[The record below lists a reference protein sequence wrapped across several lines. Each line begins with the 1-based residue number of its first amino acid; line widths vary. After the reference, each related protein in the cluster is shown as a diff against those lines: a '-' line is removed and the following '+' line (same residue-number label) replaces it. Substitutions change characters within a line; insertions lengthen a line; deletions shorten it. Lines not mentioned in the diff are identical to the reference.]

1 MHLSSQKTMRAR
13 VVSLLTVAILVIA
26 LLASIG
32 MMQTN
37 NANAAGNIIYK
48 ERLKENFAYAQK
60 TIEEGS
66 ITTQVF
72 AEAFKTTSGDT
83 GICVGMT
90 KYDSS
95 TDTYPTDF
103 GGCDPASQLTIANNL
118 NSATFSGTITG
129 FDHATGEEKTVTVN
143 VDLTATGKAQTGT
156 FGFRFVTPDFK
167 VVSNENG
174 RHAPASGSLNISGDL
189 TFSTDDATGQ
199 IAKVRQGS
207 ILVQKV

>member
-1 MHLSSQKTMRAR
+1 MTTTTTTRAS
-13 VVSLLTVAILVIA
+13 VASLLTAAVLVIA
-26 LLASIG
+26 SLASIG

-37 NANAAGNIIYK
+37 NAAATGNIIYK
-48 ERLKENFAYAQK
+48 ESIKENFAYAEK

-66 ITTQVF
+66 ITTQVS

-83 GICVGMT
+83 EICVGMT

-95 TDTYPTDF
+95 TDTYHTDF
-103 GGCDPASQLTIANNL
+103 GGCCPASQLNISNNL

-156 FGFRFVTPDFK
+156 FGFRFITPEFK
-167 VVSNENG
+167 VVSHESG

-199 IAKVRQGS
+199 IAKVTSGS
-207 ILVQKV
+207 ILVQKG

>member
-1 MHLSSQKTMRAR
+1 MTTTTTTRAS
-13 VVSLLTVAILVIA
+13 VASLLTVAVLVVA
-26 LLASIG
+26 SLASIG

-37 NANAAGNIIYK
+37 NAAATGNIIYK
-48 ERLKENFAYAQK
+48 ESIKENFAYAQK

-66 ITTQVF
+66 ITTQVVV
-72 AEAFKTTSGDT
+72 EAFQTTSGDT
-83 GICVGMT
+83 RICVGIL

-103 GGCDPASQLTIANNL
+103 HGCGPASQLTIANTL

-129 FDHATGEEKTVTVN
+129 FDHATEKGKTVTVN

-156 FGFRFVTPDFK
+156 FGFRFITPEFK
-167 VVSNENG
+167 VVSHESG
-174 RHAPASGSLNISGDL
+174 RHAPASGSLNFSGDL